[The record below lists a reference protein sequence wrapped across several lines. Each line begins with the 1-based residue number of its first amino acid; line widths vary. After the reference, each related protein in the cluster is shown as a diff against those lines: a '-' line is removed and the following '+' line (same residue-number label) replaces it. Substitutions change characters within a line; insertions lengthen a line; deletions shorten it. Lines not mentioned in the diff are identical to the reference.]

1 MNEYKSS
8 ANTAAKGSGRTLR
21 KLHSY
26 TISHIAAAKLEAL
39 AVQAGINNSRML
51 EQLLMCDYG
60 ELFAMFEDRKS
71 FADVVRAS
79 HLHPDIVR
87 DAHAQWTAG
96 YNPLL
101 PPVTAAVYDR
111 KERLLKT
118 GAELRRRE
126 REATEDRRALEMA
139 SKERRTRWRTDAQRH
154 RADTDVRIE
163 RTRAVATPSPPA
175 KR

>member
-1 MNEYKSS
+1 
-8 ANTAAKGSGRTLR
+8 
-21 KLHSY
+21 
-26 TISHIAAAKLEAL
+26 
-39 AVQAGINNSRML
+39 
-51 EQLLMCDYG
+51 
-60 ELFAMFEDRKS
+60 MFEGRKS

-87 DAHAQWTAG
+87 DAHAQWSAG

-101 PPVTAAVYDR
+101 PPVTAAVFDR
-111 KERLLKT
+111 KERLIKT
-118 GAELRRRE
+118 EGALRRTE
-126 REATEDRRALEMA
+126 REAKELLQALEMA

-163 RTRAVATPSPPA
+163 RTRALATPTWPA